1 VATRLSQFEAIDQ
14 PALQPLPAQS
24 YIYTLV
30 KQVCVHIDYHV
41 EVEKH
46 YYSVPY
52 TLIKQKLEAHVTGQL
67 VTLYHQGLPVAA
79 HPRSCRQGAHTTV
92 DAHMPVVTNNN
103 FNGHRNGSRIGQD
116 NLVARRSSLLFS

>member
-1 VATRLSQFEAIDQ
+1 LRQLNLKIDALLVDLNQRQMKKHPGTRLSQFETIDQ
-14 PALQPLPAQS
+14 PALKPLPAQS

-30 KQVCVHIDYHV
+30 KQVRVHIDYHV

-67 VTLYHQGLPVAA
+67 VTLYHTGGELSLNRQGLAPCKM
-79 HPRSCRQGAHTTV
+79 H
-92 DAHMPVVTNNN
+92 
-103 FNGHRNGSRIGQD
+103 QD
-116 NLVARRSSLLFS
+116 